1 MSCGRHDIDYTEY
14 RLRFGLNPVG
24 PPCGVVE
31 EDGECDEGA
40 VAVHLRLHR
49 GLHPA
54 HGHGGGGGRRNG
66 RRGREEGV
74 GLCGFGYLSD
84 D

>member
-1 MSCGRHDIDYTEY
+1 MSCGRRDIGYTEDTQHF
-14 RLRFGLNPVG
+14 RLNPVG

-31 EDGECDEGA
+31 ADGECDEGA

-54 HGHGGGGGRRNG
+54 HGHGGGKGRR
-66 RRGREEGV
+66 RREERV
-74 GLCGFGYLSD
+74 GLCRFGHLSD